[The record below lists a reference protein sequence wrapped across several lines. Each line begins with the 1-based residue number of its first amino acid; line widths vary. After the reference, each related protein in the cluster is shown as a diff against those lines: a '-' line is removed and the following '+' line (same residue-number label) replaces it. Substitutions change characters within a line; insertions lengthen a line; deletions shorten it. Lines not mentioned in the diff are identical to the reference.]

1 MSDSL
6 RPHGLQHARPPCP
19 SPSPG
24 ACSNSCPS
32 SQCCHPTISSSVT
45 LFFYPQTFPTSGSSP
60 KSQLF
65 EAGGQS
71 IGASASASVLSM
83 KALRVDFW
91 FDLLI
96 VQGSLKSLFQ
106 HHNSKAS
113 FLQPSMVQV
122 SHPYMATG
130 KNIALTRRTFVGK
143 VMSLHFNI
151 LSRFVLAFL
160 TGKKCLLISWVHSL
174 SEVILEPKKIKSV
187 TVSTINP
194 RNKAFFTC
202 VS

>member
-1 MSDSL
+1 ML
-6 RPHGLQHARPPCP
+6 G
-19 SPSPG
+19 
-24 ACSNSCPS
+24 
-32 SQCCHPTISSSVT
+32 
-45 LFFYPQTFPTSGSSP
+45 

-65 EAGGQS
+65 SNQLALHIRWPRYWSFSFS
-71 IGASASASVLSM
+71 IGAFNESTQGWFLVWSPYCPRESQESFPAQFKSIISSA
-83 KALRVDFW
+83 F
-91 FDLLI
+91 F
-96 VQGSLKSLFQ
+96 
-106 HHNSKAS
+106 
-113 FLQPSMVQV
+113 MVQV

-130 KNIALTRRTFVGK
+130 KNIALTRWTFVGK
-143 VMSLHFNI
+143 VMTPHFNI

-160 TGKKCLLISWVHSL
+160 PGKKCLLMSWVHSL